1 MCPESPG
8 GTYRGGTMSKIE
20 FTKQQIYFQE
30 SPDGFNGSSVKDT
43 DGDPKTHADKFY
55 RHLFSPQKPVTET
68 DLQGRMKWRGYSRAE
83 LVLVRES
90 FATMMQNTQRVLEL
104 VGAQGINPS
113 RLNGL
118 ENEVSFSF
126 SPKGTLRYRVG
137 CELDDELAGC
147 QKIRIDEFI
156 YSNPHW
162 DDPNPY
168 YEVNTYLF
176 GAEILER
183 EELPFADTLKPLFS
197 RWREV
202 LK

>member
-1 MCPESPG
+1 
-8 GTYRGGTMSKIE
+8 MSKIE

-55 RHLFSPQKPVTET
+55 RHLFSPQKPVTEA
-68 DLQGRMKWRGYSRAE
+68 DLQRRLKWRGYSRAE
-83 LVLVRES
+83 LVLAREG

-104 VGAQGINPS
+104 VEIQGINPS

-137 CELDDELAGC
+137 CELDDELMGC

-168 YEVNTYLF
+168 HEVNTFVF

-183 EELPFADTLKPLFS
+183 EELPFADALKSLFG